1 MNWIIFIFLISFA
14 GLILTLSIIPE
25 RSFIEILSIGF
36 ALGIFFITFTS
47 FILLSLDRP
56 LSFNF
61 IVLTTYAFLILSLI
75 FGGKNFINKIE
86 NKRLFIYRLKEYFS
100 SEKLIYKL
108 ILIST
113 TLLFVFIIIIA
124 VYWPIT
130 DWDALALYD
139 LRGRL
144 LSQGYLFNDLAKLD
158 RFDPNNP
165 GYYFS
170 YPLLTSIFHAQI
182 YLLGGRSPQVL
193 YPLTFILLGL
203 FFYSTIKKRSG
214 NYAIFYTYLFIFTPN
229 ILRQA
234 IISYTNLIYI
244 FYYFLSTVILSEIL
258 ANKSNRSQLRAMFI
272 SGILLGGS
280 IWSRSVEPFYLVNI
294 LFLLFWIIKN
304 KQGYIY
310 FPAYIFFPLLVRY
323 LWKNTALKYA
333 NSFFINSL
341 NINIFAKVLANFKIE
356 YMLEAI
362 KIILLFLQDN
372 IILFALLSTVG
383 LISLLQ
389 YKSKVIK
396 SDFLRI
402 TATIFMMDMVVLFL
416 GTLIVSI
423 EFQERKEIFD
433 SISRTGLF
441 IYPFS
446 YLLVAIGNPLEKM
459 IVKNKH

>member
-158 RFDPNNP
+158 RF
-165 GYYFS
+165 
-170 YPLLTSIFHAQI
+170 
-182 YLLGGRSPQVL
+182 